1 MDELKNAMKEKMTK
15 NLNEMVKRIDSPFKI
30 KVLECLLLP
39 KFRIPQLELY
49 DSLKDPLN
57 HITTFKMTLNLQTLD
72 IILCRSF
79 LMTLKGAA

>member
-15 NLNEMVKRIDSPFKI
+15 NLDEMVKRTDSPFKI
-30 KVLECLLLP
+30 KVLECPLLP

-49 DSLKDPLN
+49 DSLKDPLD

-72 IILCRSF
+72 IILCQSF

>member
-49 DSLKDPLN
+49 DSLKDPLD
-57 HITTFKMTLNLQTLD
+57 HITTFQMTLNMQ
-72 IILCRSF
+72 
-79 LMTLKGAA
+79 